1 MVVHT
6 REMEIVSG
14 LVVLQITIFAPVSD
28 KKIIPVIYMNIIEIF
43 SELNIYFRIL
53 IILAAALVGHL
64 LVQEVKRLTQWLLT
78 YKIGKEEKQKIEFTK
93 RFPRVASLLTIF
105 VSAVTFTIYFLAIGF
120 ILQQF
125 DVSLTTYLASATIL
139 GLAIGFGLQGFVQD
153 VIIGLTMIF
162 SDALNLGEV
171 VEMSGQIGR
180 VDSVGLRFTVLVNIL
195 GQKIYIPNRN
205 IVIINRYRRGVI
217 RAYADIQIPDNT
229 DEKEFVKTAQ
239 TICAG
244 MYSQYGS
251 IILSMPENLGIYES
265 GKESW
270 NYLRL
275 KFRIW
280 PGQNHIV
287 ESTFKQRMLAE
298 IRKTN
303 SSYADWMITVV
314 YKAD

>member
-1 MVVHT
+1 MDFLET
-6 REMEIVSG
+6 
-14 LVVLQITIFAPVSD
+14 
-28 KKIIPVIYMNIIEIF
+28 F
-43 SELNIYFRIL
+43 SELNVFYRII
-53 IILAAALVGHL
+53 IILTLALLGHL
-64 LVQEVKRLTQWLLT
+64 LVQEIKTFTQWLLT
-78 YKIGKEEKQKIEFTK
+78 YKVGKEEKQKIEFTK
-93 RFPRVASLLTIF
+93 KFPRVASLLTIF

-120 ILQQF
+120 VLKQF
-125 DVSLTTYLASATIL
+125 DVSLTTYLASATVL

-162 SDALNLGEV
+162 SDAMNLGEV
-171 VEMSGQIGR
+171 VEMSGQIGK

-217 RAYADIQIPDNT
+217 RAYADIQIPEDTN
-229 DEKEFVKTAQ
+229 EKDFEKSAQ
-239 TICAG
+239 IICLG
-244 MYSQYGS
+244 MYNQYRS
-251 IILSMPENLGIYES
+251 IILSVPENMGIFES

-270 NYLRL
+270 KYLRV

-287 ESTFKQRMLAE
+287 ETTFKQRMLAE
-298 IRKTN
+298 IRKMN
-303 SSYADWMITVV
+303 STYADWMITVV

>member
-1 MVVHT
+1 M
-6 REMEIVSG
+6 
-14 LVVLQITIFAPVSD
+14 D
-28 KKIIPVIYMNIIEIF
+28 IIEIF
-43 SELNIYFRIL
+43 SGLNIYFRII
-53 IILAAALVGHL
+53 IILVAALVGHV
-64 LVQEVKRLTQWLLT
+64 LVQEIKKLTQWLLT
-78 YKIGKEEKQKIEFTK
+78 YKVGKEEKQKIEFTK
-93 RFPRVASLLTIF
+93 RFPRAASLLTIF

-171 VEMSGQIGR
+171 VEMSGQIGK

-229 DEKEFVKTAQ
+229 DEKEFEKTVQ
-239 TICAG
+239 IICSG
-244 MYSQYGS
+244 MYNQYRS
-251 IILSMPENLGIYES
+251 IILSLPENMGAFES

-270 NYLRL
+270 KYFRV

-287 ESTFKQRMLAE
+287 ETTFKQRMLVE
-298 IRKTN
+298 LRKIN
-303 SSYADWMITVV
+303 GSYSDWMITVI

>member
-1 MVVHT
+1 
-6 REMEIVSG
+6 
-14 LVVLQITIFAPVSD
+14 
-28 KKIIPVIYMNIIEIF
+28 MNIITLF

-53 IILAAALVGHL
+53 IILGAALVGHL
-64 LVQEVKRLTQWLLT
+64 LIQEIKQLTQWLLT
-78 YKIGKEEKQKIEFTK
+78 YKIGKEEKHKIEFTK
-93 RFPRVASLLTIF
+93 RFPRAASLLTIF

-153 VIIGLTMIF
+153 VVIGLTMIF

-171 VEMSGQIGR
+171 VEMSGQIGK

-217 RAYADIQIPDNT
+217 RAYADIQVPDNA
-229 DEKEFVKTAQ
+229 DEKEFVTTAQ
-239 TICAG
+239 IICAG
-244 MYSQYGS
+244 MYNQYRS
-251 IILSMPENLGIYES
+251 IVLSMPENMGVFES

-270 NYLRL
+270 KYLRL

-280 PGQNHIV
+280 PGQNQIV
-287 ESTFKQRMLAE
+287 ETTFKQRMLAE
-298 IRKTN
+298 IRKAN
-303 SSYADWMITVV
+303 STYADWMITVI
-314 YKAD
+314 YKAE

>member
-1 MVVHT
+1 
-6 REMEIVSG
+6 
-14 LVVLQITIFAPVSD
+14 
-28 KKIIPVIYMNIIEIF
+28 MNIITLF
-43 SELNIYFRIL
+43 SELNIYFRVL
-53 IILAAALVGHL
+53 IILGAALVGHL
-64 LVQEVKRLTQWLLT
+64 LIQEIKQLTQWLLT
-78 YKIGKEEKQKIEFTK
+78 YKIGKEEKHKIEFTK
-93 RFPRVASLLTIF
+93 RFPRAASLLTIF

-153 VIIGLTMIF
+153 VVIGLTMIF

-171 VEMSGQIGR
+171 VEMSGQIGK

-217 RAYADIQIPDNT
+217 RAYADIQVPDNA
-229 DEKEFVKTAQ
+229 DDKEFVTTAQ
-239 TICAG
+239 IICAG
-244 MYSQYGS
+244 MYNQYRS
-251 IILSMPENLGIYES
+251 IVLSMPENMGVFES

-270 NYLRL
+270 KYLRL

-280 PGQNHIV
+280 PGQNQIV
-287 ESTFKQRMLAE
+287 ETTFKQRMLAE
-298 IRKTN
+298 IRKAN
-303 SSYADWMITVV
+303 STYADWMITVI